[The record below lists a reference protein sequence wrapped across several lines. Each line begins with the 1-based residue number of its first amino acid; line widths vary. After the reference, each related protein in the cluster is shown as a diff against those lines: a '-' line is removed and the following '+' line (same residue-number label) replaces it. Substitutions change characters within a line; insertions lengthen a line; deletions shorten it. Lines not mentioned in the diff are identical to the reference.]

1 MTFPFR
7 RRIIDL
13 CAHDTGLQTGCCCA
27 SLETIDQLREQIRQD
42 RQAMSDE
49 IQRLRRQFSI
59 DLEMVSRSLRETRLE
74 LDRMRQIDKF
84 SREEHRDLSQSL
96 H

>member
-7 RRIIDL
+7 RRVIDL
-13 CAHDTGLQTGCCCA
+13 RRCA
-27 SLETIDQLREQIRQD
+27 SAEIDALKEQIARD
-42 RQAMSDE
+42 RAEMSSE
-49 IQRLRRQFSI
+49 IARLRRQFSL
-59 DLEMVSRSLRETRLE
+59 DLRAVAAELRATKLE

-84 SREEHRDLSQSL
+84 SREEHRDLSSQSL

>member
-7 RRIIDL
+7 RRVIDL
-13 CAHDTGLQTGCCCA
+13 ERAHEPTCCCA
-27 SLETIDQLREQIRQD
+27 ETIDALKDQIARD
-42 RQAMSDE
+42 RAEMSSE
-49 IQRLRRQFSI
+49 IARLRQRFSL
-59 DLEMVSRSLRETRLE
+59 DLEKVCAALRETHAE

-84 SREEHRDLSQSL
+84 SREEHRDLSQPL